1 LKRETVAGN
10 VNPITAKNGEM
21 FEIEWFAQVLR
32 SPSGRFDGLLCIG
45 HDVTDRVQYEKALE
59 ASKREAERA
68 NAAKSRFLITA
79 SHDLRQPLQA
89 LLLLNSSLRRMAVDP
104 KQEHMLQMQ
113 GQALKGMGSLL
124 NSLLD
129 IGKLESGAIQ
139 PKICDVAVRDV
150 FQRVQADFDVQARA
164 KGLELRVDDCPHTAH
179 TDEDLLNQLIHNV
192 VANAIRY
199 THEGSVRLYC
209 HREGDKLKIVVE
221 DSGIG
226 IPEDQRERIFDEF
239 YQVDRAATNGGLG
252 LGLSIVK
259 RLAALLD
266 VAIEIDSQ
274 VGKGSTF
281 CFTLA
286 RGAEASVEPAPPP
299 VESASKGGTV
309 LLIDDDAAVL
319 AASQLFLEIEGY
331 EVVAASS
338 PGEVDA
344 ALATG
349 TRPIDLIVTDYQL
362 NDVQTGLD
370 IVAAVRRR
378 LGRTVPAIL
387 VTGDTSPAI
396 GDMKLAGLEMMSKPI
411 DTNALLSVAQNMIA
425 LSRS

>member
-1 LKRETVAGN
+1 
-10 VNPITAKNGEM
+10 
-21 FEIEWFAQVLR
+21 
-32 SPSGRFDGLLCIG
+32 
-45 HDVTDRVQYEKALE
+45 
-59 ASKREAERA
+59 
-68 NAAKSRFLITA
+68 LITA

-89 LLLLNSSLRRMAVDP
+89 LLLLNSSLRKVAFDP
-104 KQEHMLQMQ
+104 KQQHMLEMQ

-129 IGKLESGAIQ
+129 IGKLESGTIQ
-139 PKICDVAVRDV
+139 PEIANVAVRDV
-150 FQRVQADFDVQARA
+150 FQRVQTDFDVQARA
-164 KGLELRVDDCPHTAH
+164 KGIELRVDDCPYAAR
-179 TDEDLLNQLIHNV
+179 TDGELLSQLIHNV

-199 THEGSVRLYC
+199 TNEGSVRLYC
-209 HREGDKLKIVVE
+209 NCEADKLRILVE

-226 IPEDQRERIFDEF
+226 ITADQRERIFDEF
-239 YQVDRAATNGGLG
+239 YQVDRATPRGGLG

-266 VAIEIDSQ
+266 VAIEVDSH

-286 RGAEASVEPAPPP
+286 RGAETSVESPPP
-299 VESASKGGTV
+299 VERASQGGTV

-331 EVVAASS
+331 DVVAASS

-344 ALATG
+344 ALATA
-349 TRPIDLIVTDYQL
+349 RPIDLIVTDFQL
-362 NDVQTGLD
+362 NHAQTGLD
-370 IVAAVRRR
+370 VVAAVRRR

-387 VTGDTSPAI
+387 VTGDTSPAV
-396 GDMKLAGLEMMSKPI
+396 GDLKLAELEMMSKPI
-411 DTNALLSVAQNMIA
+411 DTNALLSVEQNMIA
-425 LSRS
+425 RCRP